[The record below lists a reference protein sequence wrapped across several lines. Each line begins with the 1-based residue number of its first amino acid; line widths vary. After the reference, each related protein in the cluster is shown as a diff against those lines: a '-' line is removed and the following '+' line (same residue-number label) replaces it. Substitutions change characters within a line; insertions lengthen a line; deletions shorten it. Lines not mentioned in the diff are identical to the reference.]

1 MENMKKSSNTE
12 MHESIERKHKSMRES
27 VKSNRSI
34 INHKDSPSDKSS
46 TWPKN
51 KTGFFGKLSISSPFN
66 KKKTPTGAQ
75 ASGANTAIDINRLEE
90 SEKIAD
96 DT

>member
-12 MHESIERKHKSMRES
+12 MHESIERNHKSMRES

-34 INHKDSPSDKSS
+34 INHKDTPSDKSS

-51 KTGFFGKLSISSPFN
+51 KIGIFGKLSMSSPFN
-66 KKKTPTGAQ
+66 KNKTPTGAQ
-75 ASGANTAIDINRLEE
+75 TSGATTAMDINRLQE
-90 SEKIAD
+90 SEQNAD

>member
-12 MHESIERKHKSMRES
+12 MHESIERNHKSMRES

-34 INHKDSPSDKSS
+34 INHKDAPSDKSS
-46 TWPKN
+46 TLPN
-51 KTGFFGKLSISSPFN
+51 KKIGFFAKLSMSSPFN
-66 KKKTPTGAQ
+66 KNKTPTGAQ
-75 ASGANTAIDINRLEE
+75 ASGATTAIDTSRLQE
-90 SEKIAD
+90 SEQIAD